1 MVVSWK
7 MQDVIVRA
15 QNMKHGLAQACDHI
29 FFAFGFASRCVH
41 QDDSFA
47 AWLIAYKF
55 YFNAASLTE
64 NWVSVRNVTQISA
77 RVFVYVLANRTCDI
91 FGRNT
96 LGCG

>member
-1 MVVSWK
+1 
-7 MQDVIVRA
+7 MQEVIVRT

-55 YFNAASLTE
+55 N
-64 NWVSVRNVTQISA
+64 
-77 RVFVYVLANRTCDI
+77 
-91 FGRNT
+91 
-96 LGCG
+96 

>member
-1 MVVSWK
+1 MLGKSRHCQLTPTERRFFNANYRMVVSWK

-15 QNMKHGLAQACDHI
+15 QNMKHGLAKACDHI

-55 YFNAASLTE
+55 N
-64 NWVSVRNVTQISA
+64 
-77 RVFVYVLANRTCDI
+77 
-91 FGRNT
+91 
-96 LGCG
+96 